1 MPQPGPYP
9 SLVLV
14 GTLLMLVLSGCTST
28 AKSTSVQS
36 VIPTPTEQA
45 GVIAG
50 VLVNEEILPITQAQ
64 VGLLGT
70 NLTATTNDVGAFT
83 LDNVPPGD
91 QTLSFEAPGYA
102 PKKVTL
108 RVEPGAVTHTKVTLR
123 AIASNKPY
131 LLETYEFAAFSYY
144 AYNITNP
151 TTGESLAWESYQVGN
166 IRDQFRFRFDRT
178 WTNLFLELDWTPS
191 TPLADQMSLRVA
203 LPVGK
208 SGTPPTF
215 PIRYTIDG
223 PSPLPWIFTSD
234 QYHVERRNDPALMP
248 YPDSEMIL
256 GEVRPATSA
265 GMPVGISFM
274 QTVTVYGTASY
285 NAPLPPD
292 YSRANQGD

>member
-1 MPQPGPYP
+1 MPQHGSSP

-14 GTLLMLVLSGCTST
+14 GTLLILILSGCIST
-28 AKSTSVQS
+28 AKSTTLQTA
-36 VIPTPTEQA
+36 IPTPTEEA

-50 VLVNEEILPITQAQ
+50 VLVNEEMLPITQAN
-64 VGLLGT
+64 VRLLGT
-70 NLTATTNDVGAFT
+70 NLTATTNDVGAFNF
-83 LDNVPPGD
+83 DNVPPGD
-91 QTLSFEAPGYA
+91 QTLAVEAPGYA

-108 RVEPGAVTHTKVTLR
+108 RVEPGAVAHTKVTLK
-123 AIASNKPY
+123 AVASNKPY

-151 TTGESLAWESYQVGN
+151 ATGENVAWESYQIGN

-178 WTNLFLELDWTPS
+178 WTELFLELDWTPS
-191 TPLADQMSLRVA
+191 TPFADQLSLRVG

-215 PIRYTIDG
+215 PIRYNVDG
-223 PSPLPWIFTSD
+223 PSPLPWLFTSD
-234 QYHVERRNDPALMP
+234 QYNTERRNDPALMP
-248 YPDSEMIL
+248 YADSEMIL

-265 GMPVGISFM
+265 DLPIGFSFM
-274 QTVTVYGTASY
+274 QTVNVYGTASY